1 MAAMIPRA
9 RAASVLNKTRL
20 LGQNARHFS
29 ACAAKYQAAVVSSS
43 NAAPF
48 AQISKSADNWT
59 NVNTGSEFSV
69 TPKCGFLPRHDPL
82 AVLPSYFEKL
92 EEILDEM
99 PIYKGDGTYG
109 LLHSGRFGERVE
121 RELPMYDVD
130 FVFDNRILGALYR
143 DYTFLASAYLLEPC
157 DIQFRLARNYG
168 LARRILPANIAK
180 PLQTVAARLNAQPFL
195 EHSMSFTFYN
205 YKRKDVSAPASID
218 NIEPIRRFSG
228 CDAENSYI
236 VGHVAAAQHTGPMIE
251 ASLELLGS
259 AKSDSRDVFDQALQ
273 TYTKAMDNVNGI
285 LSRTLKNTGE
295 YASFRTYLS
304 GCKSQPMFSTGVI
317 YEGTTGTQAGLPLAG
332 APEHQFFGV
341 AQSSNPIASL
351 NTHLFQL
358 SNLSP
363 QGTLPCSDGIDK
375 LRPENYRAFF
385 AHIVEHA
392 RNQSIQSYALQ
403 SPVSS
408 AHYIAVLDQ
417 VLAYRYRQWANLRD
431 SIHLQTMRSS
441 SEFRSYLN
449 VQTRHIRDIAELILR
464 TRSNTDLEM
473 LTPTQRATTDNV
485 AHRAEIVRRSLSRV
499 LEDAEPSQ
507 LATSMIAY

>member
-1 MAAMIPRA
+1 M
-9 RAASVLNKTRL
+9 
-20 LGQNARHFS
+20 LGQQNARHFS
-29 ACAAKYQAAVVSSS
+29 ACVAKHQAAMVSDQTFSKQ
-43 NAAPF
+43 AAD
-48 AQISKSADNWT
+48 SWT
-59 NVNTGSEFSV
+59 NVNTGSEFTVSSQS
-69 TPKCGFLPRHDPL
+69 GFLPRRDPL
-82 AVLPSYFEKL
+82 PVLPGYFEKL

-180 PLQTVAARLNAQPFL
+180 PLQTIAARLNAQPFL
-195 EHSMSFTFYN
+195 EHSMGFTFYN
-205 YKRKDVSAPASID
+205 YRRKDVSAPASID

-236 VGHVAAAQHTGPMIE
+236 VGHVAAAQHTGAMVE

-259 AKSDSRDVFDQALQ
+259 CRSNNRSVFDQALQ
-273 TYTKAMDNVNGI
+273 KYTAAMDKVNGI
-285 LSRTLKNTGE
+285 LSRTLMNNGE

-317 YEGTTGTQAGLPLAG
+317 YEGVEETPFSSG
-332 APEHQFFGV
+332 AAAARQFLGV

-363 QGTLPCSDGIDK
+363 QGALPCSDGIDR

-385 AHIVEHA
+385 AHIAENA
-392 RNQSIQSYALQ
+392 RNGSIQSYALQ

-408 AHYIAVLDQ
+408 AHYTAVLDQ

-431 SIHLQTMRSS
+431 SIHLQTLRSS
-441 SEFRSYLN
+441 SEFRAYLD

-464 TRSNTDLEM
+464 TRSNTDLEV
-473 LTPTQRATTDNV
+473 LTSTQRAATDKV
-485 AHRAEIVRRSLSRV
+485 AHRAEIVRRSLSRI
-499 LEDAEPSQ
+499 LEDGEPSQ
-507 LATSMIAY
+507 LPTSMIAY